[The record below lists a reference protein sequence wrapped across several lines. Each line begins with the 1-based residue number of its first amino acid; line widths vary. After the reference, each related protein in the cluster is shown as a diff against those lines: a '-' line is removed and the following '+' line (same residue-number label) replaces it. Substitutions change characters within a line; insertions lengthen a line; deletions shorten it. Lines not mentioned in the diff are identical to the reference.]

1 MINNDWCHCSL
12 SGVMLLACHV
22 AAGDMAPGG
31 VNKEAGRGGATP
43 AYLCWAQPHHHL
55 HHCCVVAGAWWW
67 WWMGCV
73 IDGGGGWVVSSMV
86 VVGRK
91 KQCGNVW
98 ATAAAFGLTGAEGRI
113 FCFCFTYNIAIM
125 AQLALAFVLLVWLRV
140 QFHDSVNFF
149 YLK

>member
-1 MINNDWCHCSL
+1 MIITEESDLHHKPAVHSHCSEFLPCGLCVVHLCCHPMCHRCDMSMNDDRCHCSL

-55 HHCCVVAGAWWW
+55 HHCCVVAGARWW

-91 KQCGNVW
+91 KQCGNV
-98 ATAAAFGLTGAEGRI
+98 
-113 FCFCFTYNIAIM
+113 
-125 AQLALAFVLLVWLRV
+125 
-140 QFHDSVNFF
+140 
-149 YLK
+149 